1 MTSPMLTADQ
11 LLAAPDLPEKTIDVP
26 EWGGAVK
33 LKALNAGQWRD
44 VRERAKRPDGEIDQ
58 DHYNAHFLIEAMVE
72 PRIGPDQFGQLMAKN
87 PLVIMRLSS
96 EALALSD
103 MQGVEARAAGFREG
117 PGDDVGV
124 QDRVAAGDDGDPS
137 ETGDAGQ

>member
-1 MTSPMLTADQ
+1 MTSPILTAEA
-11 LLAAPDLPEKTIDVP
+11 LLGAPDLPEKTIDVP

-44 VRERAKRPDGEIDQ
+44 VRERAKRPDGELDQ

-72 PRIGPDQFGQLMAKN
+72 PRIGADQFGQLMAKN
-87 PLVIMRLSS
+87 PLVIMRLSA

-103 MQGVEARAAGFREG
+103 MQGVEARAAGFPES
-117 PGDDVGV
+117 PGVDVGV
-124 QDRVAAGDDGDPS
+124 PHRDAAGDDGDAAPS
-137 ETGDAGQ
+137 GDAGE